1 MVKPLNLTRHAIT
14 RMAQR
19 NISISDLK
27 TVVGKGIVIKEY
39 PDDTPYPSKLVLG
52 FLDLRPIHVVYS
64 ELETEILIISAYE
77 PDPEMW
83 ESGFARRKK

>member
-1 MVKPLNLTRHAIT
+1 
-14 RMAQR
+14 MAQR

-27 TVVGKGIVIKEY
+27 TVVGKGIIIKEY

-83 ESGFARRKK
+83 ESGFERRKK